1 MKPDFENGA
10 MKTGAS
16 APAPRRRRR
25 PAFSLQPSAFSLAP
39 ARRAGFTLIEL
50 LIVMVVIAVLTTIIM
65 GSAGFLTRLSR
76 ARRAEVSCR
85 VLETALARYR
95 SDYDKWPLGTL
106 TPSSSFIVKA
116 SGKDNRIVFGA
127 LRESSDED
135 NPRRIRYLDE
145 STFYTVDDKD
155 QPVPLDRQPSG
166 KQPLIYV
173 TREGARVKYFYV
185 EINVDTDTVKVS
197 APELNN

>member
-1 MKPDFENGA
+1 MKLRTRSDRPDR
-10 MKTGAS
+10 S
-16 APAPRRRRR
+16 
-25 PAFSLQPSAFSLAP
+25 
-39 ARRAGFTLIEL
+39 RAGFTLMEL

-106 TPSSSFIVKA
+106 TPNSSFRVTAGGKA
-116 SGKDNRIVFGA
+116 GGNNNRIILGA
-127 LRESSDED
+127 LRESSEED

-145 STFYTVDDKD
+145 STFFTVDDKGV
-155 QPVPLDRQPSG
+155 PVPLDRQPPG

-173 TREGARVKYFYV
+173 TREGAKPRYFYV

-197 APELNN
+197 APELND